1 MKIGGLIKFTLIDFP
16 GRPAA
21 VIFTQGCNFRCC
33 YCHNPE
39 LVYPHLFTE
48 TAAQEEIVAF
58 LKRRQGSLEGVVI
71 SGGEPT
77 LFDDLP
83 AFMAQIKALGYALKL
98 DTNGTR
104 PDMLQELVDKKLV
117 DYIAMDLKAPLE
129 KYSLITGV
137 ETNPS
142 ILTRSMDIIR
152 QSGVEYEFRT
162 TYDKDVLTDAD
173 IEALKQLTNNTHYRV
188 QECLPVAKEKAAL
201 KVLHKE
207 I

>member
-21 VIFTQGCNFRCC
+21 VIFTQGCNLRCR

-48 TAAQEEIVAF
+48 PAPTEEIMSF
-58 LKRRQGSLEGVVI
+58 LQRRQGSLDGVVI

-77 LFDDLP
+77 LHDDLP
-83 AFMAQIKALGYALKL
+83 AFISQIKELGYAVKL

-104 PDMLQELVDKKLV
+104 PEMLQELIDKKLV
-117 DYIAMDLKAPLE
+117 DYIAMDLKAPLD
-129 KYSLITGV
+129 KYVLITGI
-137 ETNPS
+137 ETNPEI
-142 ILTRSMDIIR
+142 ILKSMDIIR
-152 QSGVEYEFRT
+152 QSGLEYEFRT
-162 TYDKDVLTDAD
+162 TYDKEVLTDAD
-173 IEALKQLTNNTHYRV
+173 IEQLQELTHRTCYRV

>member
-21 VIFTQGCNFRCC
+21 VIFTQGCNFRCR

-48 TAAQEEIVAF
+48 PVAEGEIDAF
-58 LKRRQGSLEGVVI
+58 LKRRQGTLEGVVV

-77 LFDDLP
+77 LHDDLP
-83 AFMAQIKALGYALKL
+83 AFLKKIKSMGYAVKL

-104 PDMLQELVDKKLV
+104 PEILKKLIGEHLL

-129 KYSLITGV
+129 KYALITGV
-137 ETNPS
+137 EFNPAV
-142 ILTRSMDIIR
+142 LRESMDLIC
-152 QSGVEYEFRT
+152 QSGLAYEFRT
-162 TYDKDVLTDAD
+162 TYDKEVLTDAD
-173 IEALKQLTNNTHYRV
+173 IAALSKLVEGKKYRV
-188 QECLPVAKEKAAL
+188 QECLPVAKEKAVL
-201 KVLHKE
+201 KVLHQE

>member
-21 VIFTQGCNFRCC
+21 VVFTQGCNFRCR

-39 LVYPHLFTE
+39 LVYPHMFAE
-48 TAAQEEIVAF
+48 PVAKEEIYSF
-58 LKRRQGSLEGVVI
+58 LKRRQGTLEGVVV

-77 LFDDLP
+77 LHEDLP
-83 AFMAQIKALGYALKL
+83 AFMADLKAMGYATKL

-104 PDMLQELVDKKLV
+104 PDMLRQLLDAKLL
-117 DYIAMDLKAPLE
+117 DYIAMDIKAPLE

-137 ETNPS
+137 DFNPE
-142 ILTRSMDIIR
+142 ILRQSMDLIR
-152 QSGVEYEFRT
+152 QSGLEYEFRT
-162 TYDKDVLTDAD
+162 TYDKEVLTDAD
-173 IEALKQLTNNTHYRV
+173 ISTITQRLNGKNYRV

>member
-21 VIFTQGCNFRCC
+21 VVFTQGCNFRCR

-39 LVYPHLFTE
+39 LVYPHMFTE
-48 TAAQEEIVAF
+48 PVAEEEIFSF
-58 LKRRQGSLEGVVI
+58 LQRRQGTLEGVVV

-77 LFDDLP
+77 LYDDLP
-83 AFMAQIKALGYALKL
+83 AFLARIKALGYQIKL
-98 DTNGTR
+98 DTNGSR
-104 PDMLQELVDKKLV
+104 PDMVEELLSKKLV
-117 DYIAMDLKAPLE
+117 DYVAMDLKAPLE
-129 KYSLITGV
+129 KYSEITGV
-137 ETNPS
+137 ETNPEV
-142 ILTRSMDIIR
+142 LRRCMDLLR

-162 TYDKDVLTDAD
+162 TYDKEVLTDSD
-173 IEALKQLTNNTHYRV
+173 IETLRQLTDNTHYRV

-201 KVLHKE
+201 KVLHQE

>member
-1 MKIGGLIKFTLIDFP
+1 MKIGGLIKFTLLDFP

-21 VIFTQGCNFRCC
+21 VIFTQGCNFRCR

-48 TAAQEEIVAF
+48 PAPEEEIWSF
-58 LKRRQGSLEGVVI
+58 LQRRQGTLEGVVV

-77 LFDDLP
+77 LHDDLP
-83 AFMAQIKALGYALKL
+83 AFMAQIKAFGYAVKL

-104 PDMLQELVDKKLV
+104 PEMIQELIDKKLV

-129 KYSLITGV
+129 KYALITGTD
-137 ETNPS
+137 TNPE

-152 QSGVEYEFRT
+152 QSGLEYEFRT
-162 TYDKDVLTDAD
+162 TYDKEVLTDAD
-173 IEALKQLTNNTHYRV
+173 IETLKKLTNNTHYRV

-207 I
+207 L

>member
-1 MKIGGLIKFTLIDFP
+1 MKLGGLVKFTLIDFP
-16 GRPAA
+16 GTPAA
-21 VIFTQGCNFRCC
+21 IVFTQGCNFRCR

-48 TAAQEEIVAF
+48 PAPEEEIWSF
-58 LKRRQGSLEGVVI
+58 LQRRQGTLEGVVV

-83 AFMAQIKALGYALKL
+83 EFMAKIKKLGYKIKL

-104 PDMLQELVDKKLV
+104 PDMVAELIEKKLV
-117 DYIAMDLKAPLE
+117 DYIAMDLKAPLD
-129 KYSLITGV
+129 KYNLITGV
-137 ETNPS
+137 DFNPE
-142 ILTRSMDIIR
+142 ILTRSMELIR
-152 QSGVEYEFRT
+152 NSGLEYEFRT
-162 TYDKDVLTDAD
+162 TYDKEVLTDDD
-173 IEALKQLTNNTHYRV
+173 IDALKKLTHNEHYRV

>member
-21 VIFTQGCNFRCC
+21 VVFTQGCNFRCR

-39 LVYPHLFTE
+39 LVYPHLFAE
-48 TAAQEEIVAF
+48 PVAMEEIYSF
-58 LKRRQGSLEGVVI
+58 LKRRQGTLEGVVV

-77 LFDDLP
+77 LHEDLP
-83 AFMAQIKALGYALKL
+83 AFMADLKAMGYATKL

-104 PDMLQELVDKKLV
+104 PDMLRELLDKKLL
-117 DYIAMDLKAPLE
+117 DYIAMDIKATLE

-137 ETNPS
+137 DFNPEV
-142 ILTRSMDIIR
+142 LKQSMDLIR
-152 QSGVEYEFRT
+152 QSGLEYKFRT
-162 TYDKDVLTDAD
+162 TYDKEVLTDAD
-173 IEALKQLTNNTHYRV
+173 ISTITQRLNGKNYRV
-188 QECLPVAKEKAAL
+188 QECLPVAKEKATL
-201 KVLHKE
+201 KVMHKE

>member
-21 VIFTQGCNFRCC
+21 VVFTQGCNFRCR

-39 LVYPHLFTE
+39 LVYPHLFAE
-48 TAAQEEIVAF
+48 PVAMEEIYSF
-58 LKRRQGSLEGVVI
+58 LKRRQGTLEGVVV

-77 LFDDLP
+77 LHEDLP
-83 AFMAQIKALGYALKL
+83 AFMADLKAMGYATKL

-104 PDMLQELVDKKLV
+104 PDMLRELLDKKLL
-117 DYIAMDLKAPLE
+117 DYIAMDIKAPLE

-137 ETNPS
+137 DFNPEV
-142 ILTRSMDIIR
+142 LKQSMDLIR
-152 QSGVEYEFRT
+152 QSGLEYEFRT
-162 TYDKDVLTDAD
+162 TYDKEVLTDAD
-173 IEALKQLTNNTHYRV
+173 ISTITQRLNGKNYRV
-188 QECLPVAKEKAAL
+188 QECLPVAKEKATL
-201 KVLHKE
+201 KVMHKE

>member
-21 VIFTQGCNFRCC
+21 VVFTQGCNFRCR

-48 TAAQEEIVAF
+48 PMAMEDVYAF
-58 LKRRQGSLEGVVI
+58 LKRRQGTLEGVVV

-77 LFDDLP
+77 LQEGLP
-83 AFMAQIKALGYALKL
+83 KFMADLKAMGYATKI

-104 PDMLQELVDKKLV
+104 PEVLRNLIENKWLDF
-117 DYIAMDLKAPLE
+117 IAMDLKAPLE

-137 ETNPS
+137 DFNPAVLQES
-142 ILTRSMDIIR
+142 IDLIR
-152 QSGVEYEFRT
+152 QSGLGYEFRT
-162 TYDKDVLTDAD
+162 TFDKDVLTEAD
-173 IEALKQLTNNTHYRV
+173 IAAISQLVGGKNYRV
-188 QECLPVAKEKAAL
+188 QECLPVSKEKASL
-201 KVLHKE
+201 KVLH
-207 I
+207 